1 MASQSAQPIT
11 VEPAVTT
18 AAPTEAALRAWYDE
32 SLPRVYGYLFNRCGR
47 NAHTA
52 EELTQ
57 QTFVEAV
64 RSRRAPNDEPVT
76 WLIGIARHR
85 LLDHFRKLERR
96 ERGFLRLVATRPPT
110 DIWPDTESDDQIAAA
125 LAQLP
130 AGQRSAIVLRYM
142 DDLPVAEVCRLL
154 GRSEGA
160 VESLL
165 SRGRAALR
173 ESLAEFRS

>member
-11 VEPAVTT
+11 IEPAVTT

-64 RSRRAPNDEPVT
+64 RSRRRPNDEPVP

-96 ERGFLRLVATRPPT
+96 ERGFLRLVA
-110 DIWPDTESDDQIAAA
+110 
-125 LAQLP
+125 
-130 AGQRSAIVLRYM
+130 
-142 DDLPVAEVCRLL
+142 
-154 GRSEGA
+154 
-160 VESLL
+160 
-165 SRGRAALR
+165 
-173 ESLAEFRS
+173 